1 MSDKKVNLAEEPV
14 VTDIEVSEEE
24 VVEETKKKNFF
35 ISLFSIDGEIS
46 SKRFAGLFLIGIMGA
61 SGILSLFKELSDQAL
76 ELNTTMGWMGLALLG
91 VNVLP
96 EIVKGF
102 KK

>member
-1 MSDKKVNLAEEPV
+1 MG
-14 VTDIEVSEEE
+14 
-24 VVEETKKKNFF
+24 EETKVLTVEEVQEEEKKNFF
-35 ISLFSIDGEIS
+35 ISLFSADGSIS
-46 SKRFAGLFLIGIMGA
+46 SKRVGGLFLLTIAGA

-76 ELNTTMGWMGLALLG
+76 TLNSTLGWMGLALLG

-96 EIVKGF
+96 EVIKGI